1 MVEPTATQASNNFW
15 VEFKNEKQSIIESIE
30 QSHTISKTQL
40 QEHFNIILQKI
51 NQLDKR
57 ITKATE
63 YIPSYDE
70 RQYAL
75 QIRELNSLLDT
86 ARKELTPKPKFS
98 FKSKLNKAKAPANT
112 TNNTTLTKGSNS
124 IKKEE
129 EKVHGMENTITFNG
143 ISNQVLLLSSQ
154 SIINNN
160 NNNNNIDISL
170 SQLEKC
176 VIWLINDSIEIST
189 IHIKDV
195 KNCIIVCGIVKG
207 SVLIYGLENSIITV
221 DCHQFRMHDACN
233 VEVLLNVS
241 SRPIM
246 EDSSRIS
253 IGDLVNNKP
262 SNNYFDQME
271 DFNWL
276 KQQAS
281 PNWTLMKND
290 RKEQLIKSTQRMIGQ
305 EQLDSLLSLG

>member
-15 VEFKNEKQSIIESIE
+15 IEFKMKNNVINTFIF
-30 QSHTISKTQL
+30 
-40 QEHFNIILQKI
+40 EHFNNILQKI

-75 QIRELNSLLDT
+75 QIRELNSLLDA

-98 FKSKLNKAKAPANT
+98 FKSKLNKTKTPVT
-112 TNNTTLTKGSNS
+112 IINNTTLTKDSDN

-129 EKVHGMENTITFNG
+129 EIVHDTENTITFNG
-143 ISNQVLLLSSQ
+143 ISNQVLLLSNQ
-154 SIINNN
+154 SII

-189 IHIKDV
+189 IHIKNV
-195 KNCIIVCGIVKG
+195 KKCIIVCGIVKG
-207 SVLIYGLENSIITV
+207 SVLIYGLENSIISV
-221 DCHQFRMHDACN
+221 GCHQFRMHDACN

-246 EDSSRIS
+246 EDSNCIS
-253 IGDLVNNKP
+253 IGDLVNNK
-262 SNNYFDQME
+262 SSSNYFDQME

-290 RKEQLIKSTQRMIGQ
+290 RKEQLIKLTQRMIGQ